1 VHRGFLDIFLNILPS
16 ILEIT
21 MLRRLSACWFVAV
34 TLAIGVFPANAAET
48 AFPFGSELM
57 LDGKTTRGHKRLPT
71 IAIEQDGSAAIDLWC
86 GSVKAQATIGVGTIT
101 FTPVARDNGQC
112 DAAGIAGDDDLLDT
126 IMHMTKWRRSG
137 DMVEFSGAAMLRYHL
152 MTN

>member
-1 VHRGFLDIFLNILPS
+1 M
-16 ILEIT
+16 T
-21 MLRRLSACWFVAV
+21 MLRRLSACWFVVV
-34 TLAIGVFPANAAET
+34 TLAIAFPAAAAET

-86 GSVKAQATIGVGTIT
+86 GSVKAQAMIGAGTIAL
-101 FTPVARDNGQC
+101 TPVARDNGPC
-112 DAAGIAGDDDLLDT
+112 DAERIAGDDDLLDT
-126 IMHMTKWRRSG
+126 IMHMTTWRRSG
-137 DMVEFSGAAMLRYHL
+137 DMVEFSGAATLRYHL